1 MFVKK
6 IKNMNKIINCFLI
19 MLLVVSGC
27 KKEEDVLTTTN
38 TTTFIPTVMTNVKG
52 IVLDEN
58 QNPISGVNVNIGSS
72 NSTSS
77 TDNGLF
83 TFNNISVSENRAMIY
98 FEKDGY
104 FNTSR
109 ACEVNNDVS
118 NYLRIVMDEQ
128 QIVGNF
134 SASSGGNLDYNGI
147 NLQFPANSYTDEYGN
162 PIYDDIN
169 VSVNKISPGDPNF
182 SMRIPGG
189 DLRATTTN
197 GDDMRL
203 YSYGMLDVVLTD
215 NSGVKI
221 NMGSNTQ
228 ITFPI
233 PSNMQ
238 ADAPSTIPLW
248 HYDDLTGIWIE
259 EGFATKNGNEYIG
272 DVSHF
277 SYWNWDYPT
286 QEAGVYGRVLDC
298 EGSPI
303 ANILVIIGQQSV
315 STNSSGEFNA
325 LVPSGQNLLI
335 EASDNFGNTISTN
348 VSALSAMSEYDAGDI
363 IICSSVIE
371 GNVIDCNGD
380 PAQNILISSPYSTFT
395 YAYSDINGYFSFFFP
410 EGINSAIS
418 AEGFFG
424 TISSSVSIPQLSSN
438 QVYNAGTI
446 VMCEGASTTTVA
458 QDKQNISNTFASME
472 NCVSS
477 LKNGFGAEA
486 LQNFLNLDEG
496 EVYSEAWI
504 EDMTEKIDDLLDLDA
519 IDDNN
524 KFDFSGNTGTYTWYQ
539 SSQTWSKSSAPNN
552 KIIINF
558 PSTEWDQNNDAIFTF
573 HSYSDISVFYD
584 GENIFVPTS
593 VDADLF
599 VDGIKVFDLNGSY
612 SYNVGNSTPIPIN
625 ISTTLIFNPLTITIS
640 GQRITSTEFEADI
653 SIADNNGCLTTIHG
667 NVTLAHDDYEN
678 LEETD
683 IIEVNT
689 ILTHDNLKISGY
701 MDGELLAYDEPSN
714 NQINAMTDVD
724 VFYLNSKIAELILQS
739 SSNNDDK
746 VYVIYTDGS
755 SEDVETYYD
764 PFLTNIE
771 QILFPFMG
779 DWD

>member
-1 MFVKK
+1 MK
-6 IKNMNKIINCFLI
+6 KIINLLLI
-19 MLLVVSGC
+19 MLLIVSGC
-27 KKEEDVLTTTN
+27 KKEEDVLATTN
-38 TTTFIPTVMTNVKG
+38 TTTFVPTITTNLKG
-52 IVLDEN
+52 IILDKN
-58 QNPISGVNVNIGSS
+58 QNPMSGVNVNIGNS

-77 TDNGLF
+77 SDNGLF

-134 SASSGGNLDYNGI
+134 SASLGGNLDYNGI
-147 NLQFPANSYTDEYGN
+147 NLQFPASSYTDEYGN

-169 VSVNKISPGDPNF
+169 VSVNKISPEDPNF

-221 NMGSNTQ
+221 NTGSNTQ
-228 ITFPI
+228 ITLTI
-233 PSNMQ
+233 PNNML

-272 DVSHF
+272 DFSHF
-277 SYWNWDYPT
+277 SYWNWDVST

-303 ANILVIIGQQSV
+303 ANVLVIIGQQSV

-335 EASDNFGNTISTN
+335 EASNNFGNTISIS
-348 VSALSAMSEYDAGDI
+348 VSSLSAMSEYDAGDI
-363 IICSSVIE
+363 TICSTVIE
-371 GNVIDCNGD
+371 GNVIDCNGN
-380 PAQNILISSPYSTFT
+380 PAQNILISSAYSAFT
-395 YAYSDINGYFSFFFP
+395 YAYSDINGDFSFFFP
-410 EGINSAIS
+410 EGVNSIIS

-424 TISSSVSIPQLSSN
+424 TISSPISIPSLSNN

-446 VMCEGASTTTVA
+446 LMCEQSSNTTVA
-458 QDKQNISNTFASME
+458 QDKQNISNSFASME

-477 LKNGFGAEA
+477 LKNGFGATA
-486 LQNFLNLDEG
+486 LKNFLNLDEG
-496 EVYSEAWI
+496 DVLSENWI
-504 EDMTEKIDDLLDLDA
+504 EDMVDNIDGLLDVNA

-524 KFDFSGNTGTYTWYQ
+524 KFDYLGNIGTYTWSQLNQ
-539 SSQTWSKSSAPNN
+539 SWTKTSNSN

-558 PSTEWDQNNDAIFTF
+558 PASEWDQSNDAVFTF
-573 HSYSDISVFYD
+573 HSYSDISLFYD
-584 GENIFVPTS
+584 GENIFAPTI
-593 VDADLF
+593 VIADLY
-599 VDGIKVFDLNGSY
+599 VDGTKVFGINGSY
-612 SYNVGNSTPIPIN
+612 TYDVGNSAPIPIN
-625 ISTTLIFNPLTITIS
+625 INTELVFNPFTITTIA
-640 GQRITSTEFEADI
+640 QRITSTEFEADI
-653 SIADNNGCLTTIHG
+653 TITDNSGCLTALHAEVRI
-667 NVTLAHDDYEN
+667 AHDDYEN

-683 IIEVNT
+683 VLDIRT
-689 ILTHDNLKISGY
+689 TLTHQNMEIRGF
-701 MDGELLAYDEPSN
+701 MDGDLLGYDDPSN
-714 NQINAMTDVD
+714 NQIQAMTDVD
-724 VFYLNSKIAELILQS
+724 VYYSNSKMAELKLQS
-739 SSNNDDK
+739 NSNDNSI
-746 VYVIYTDGS
+746 VYIIYTDGS
-755 SEDVETYYD
+755 SDDVEIYYD

-771 QILFPFMG
+771 QILFPFIG